1 MSRSPSPRRFL
12 FLLSVLAAL
21 LAVCLLVIAK
31 SFVEHAAFRNVL
43 GTMSFALLV
52 PVLWLTSATLVR
64 AAFGAGLGAIEIHAP
79 TWVYKL
85 TLALIFLVAAPSLAN
100 EFFDIPWLG

>member
-1 MSRSPSPRRFL
+1 MSGNPSPRRFL
-12 FLLSVLAAL
+12 FLLSVLAAV

-43 GTMSFALLV
+43 GGVCFALLV
-52 PVLWLTSATLVR
+52 PVLWLALETLVR
-64 AAFGAGLGAIEIHAP
+64 AAFDAGLGAIEIHAP

-85 TLALIFLVAAPSLAN
+85 TLAIVFLVAALSLAN
-100 EFFDIPWLG
+100 EFFDIPWPW